1 MLTDLSIQD
10 VPGGDCD
17 PSERGPLATSTLAH
31 NPCLRRPTAPIPP
44 RVTADSPAVA
54 VMTNFKRVPA
64 VTIDPGARID
74 DANRRMIEYA
84 VRLLLVMGRSNAV
97 LGIISASDILGE
109 KPLQIVR
116 ERGMRRAEVA
126 VRDLMT
132 PCCEL
137 QVIQRLDVLKARVR
151 HVVAALNCAQRQHA
165 LVVEPDG
172 QGPCQAVCGMFSASQ
187 IARQLGVPVHVSDVA
202 RTFSEIE
209 RMLNRVSAGTH
220 PVR

>member
-1 MLTDLSIQD
+1 MLTDLQIED
-10 VPGGDCD
+10 VPDGYCD
-17 PSERGPLATSTLAH
+17 PSELGPLATATLAQ

-44 RVTADSPAVA
+44 RVKADSPAVA

-64 VTIDPGARID
+64 ITVDPGARID
-74 DANRRMIEYA
+74 DANRKMIEYA
-84 VRLLLVMGRSNAV
+84 VRLLLVVGRSNAV

-116 ERGMRRAEVA
+116 ERGVRRAEVE

-137 QVIQRLDVLKARVR
+137 QVIQRLDMLKARVR
-151 HVVAALNCAQRQHA
+151 HVVAALKCVQRQHA

-172 QGPCQAVCGMFSASQ
+172 QGTCQAVCGMFSASQ
-187 IARQLGVPVHVSDVA
+187 IARQLGVPVHVGDVA

-209 RMLNRVSAGTH
+209 RMLNHESAPMH